1 MGTCIDHLYRRR
13 ATYWWRR
20 RVPAGLSQL
29 GLRRVARSLRTTDPA
44 LARRRC
50 RACSAAYDRAILQLM
65 LRPSPTREDL
75 QRVLD
80 DIFHRILQDG
90 ERTRAERDPGPP
102 PWTPEPQTDP
112 RYEGLEPEEWDA
124 VPYPPDQW
132 TQDWRNAVMCNAQ
145 EDVRPLVEDA
155 LSARQLALPPDS
167 AAWRRLCRLSLVVA
181 ARAYEIN
188 ARREWGDYSDGWPAS
203 ADVPV
208 QELPGAAGSTAANP
222 RPANPPPQRNPS
234 GSTAEATLLLS
245 ESFAEFFAS
254 QSSWSAKY
262 RKQADVAVLKFVS
275 LMGDLPVSQI
285 TRTITGKFRDRL
297 QELPRLYGKSLYA
310 GMSPSQAL
318 TTASRFRADAAAGKE
333 RIAHGGVRLDPKRLA
348 GLIEPTSKKTVN
360 RDFSVFTSWGKWMVD
375 DEERARALRNGAC
388 PFAGK
393 AFKSSEAKKESRLA
407 GRSRVAFTSVQLT
420 AMLRSKLFL
429 APPHMRDAGSDDV
442 ELQRAQFWAVLIG
455 LYTGM
460 RLGEISMLRPGDFQ
474 REDGIAHI
482 NLVSDRDRSF
492 KSEAGDRKIPLHPDL
507 VRLQLMEFAQGALDR
522 GSPRLFPGMKDSK
535 VSQQR
540 GANISKWFGRWRKSL
555 GVDSARTPFHAFRKT
570 FETRLKAKFVGS
582 DTLVDQIVGHEPSS
596 VGASHYTDPLPL
608 TSKAEAVAKIDYEI
622 DISSLVTALALTQPP
637 GPTAGRGRSYAA
649 RRTLNETRQPHPK
662 RQPTTSPGSLAAK
675 RDVRSA

>member
-44 LARRRC
+44 LARRRA
-50 RACSAAYDRAILQLM
+50 RACSAAYDRAIVALM
-65 LRPSPTREDL
+65 RRPNPTREDL

-90 ERTRAERDPGPP
+90 ERTRAERDPGAP

-112 RYEGLEPEEWDA
+112 RYEGLEPEAWDE
-124 VPYPPDQW
+124 VPYPPEQW

-145 EDVRPLVEDA
+145 EDVHPLVGDA
-155 LSARQLALPPDS
+155 LSARHLTLSPKS
-167 AAWRRLCRLSLVVA
+167 AEWRRLCRLALIVA

-188 ARREWGDYSDGWPAS
+188 GRREWGDYSDGWPAS
-203 ADVPV
+203 AGVPAN
-208 QELPGAAGSTAANP
+208 ELPGAPAAA
-222 RPANPPPQRNPS
+222 PASPGPS
-234 GSTAEATLLLS
+234 VPMVPGGTGLAMPVASPLLS

-254 QSSWSAKY
+254 QPSWAAKY

-275 LMGDLPVSQI
+275 LMGDLPVGQI
-285 TRTITGKFRDRL
+285 TRKITGNFRDRL
-297 QELPRLYGKSLYA
+297 QAMPRLYGKSVYV

-318 TTASRFRADAAAGKE
+318 TTASRFRNDASNGKE
-333 RIAHGGVRLDPKRLA
+333 QVVHRGVRLAPERLA

-375 DEERARALRNGAC
+375 DEDRAGALRNGAC

-393 AFKSSEAKKESRLA
+393 AFKSSEAKKQSRLA
-407 GRSRVAFTSVQLT
+407 GRSRAAFDSVQLT
-420 AMLRSKLFL
+420 TMLKSKLFL
-429 APPHMRDAGSDDV
+429 APPYMRDAGSSDV

-474 REDGIAHI
+474 LEEGIAHL
-482 NLVSDRDRSF
+482 NLVSDRYRSF
-492 KSEAGDRKIPLHPDL
+492 KTEAGDRKIPLHPDL
-507 VRLQLMEFAQGALDR
+507 VRLQLMEFAQDALDR
-522 GSPRLFPGMKDSK
+522 GLPRLFPGMKDSK
-535 VSQQR
+535 ASDQR

-555 GVDSARTPFHAFRKT
+555 GLDSARTPFHAFRKT
-570 FETRLKAKFVGS
+570 FETKLKAKFVGS
-582 DTLVDQIVGHEPSS
+582 DTLIDQIVGHEPAS
-596 VGASHYTDPLPL
+596 VGAAHYTDPLPL
-608 TSKAEAVAKIDYEI
+608 TSKAEAVAKIDYEVDLAPVI
-622 DISSLVTALALTQPP
+622 AALASTRPP
-637 GPTAGRGRSYAA
+637 GPTSSRGQSFAAGRPAHAA
-649 RRTLNETRQPHPK
+649 RRPLLSGR
-662 RQPTTSPGSLAAK
+662 G
-675 RDVRSA
+675 

>member
-1 MGTCIDHLYRRR
+1 MGTCIDHLYRRH

-44 LARRRC
+44 LARRRA
-50 RACSAAYDRAILQLM
+50 RACSAAYDCAIMQLM
-65 LRPSPTREDL
+65 RRPNPTREDL

-102 PWTPEPQTDP
+102 PWTPEPQDDP
-112 RYEGLEPEEWDA
+112 RYEGLEPEEWDE
-124 VPYPPDQW
+124 VPYPPEQW

-145 EDVRPLVEDA
+145 EDVHPLVGDA
-155 LSARQLALPPDS
+155 LSARHLTLSPKS
-167 AAWRRLCRLSLVVA
+167 AEWRRVCRLSLIVA

-188 ARREWGDYSDGWPAS
+188 AKREWGDYSDGWPAS
-203 ADVPV
+203 AGVPAS
-208 QELPGAAGSTAANP
+208 ELPGAPEVTPASLGPPVSMVPGAGLVAPDASP
-222 RPANPPPQRNPS
+222 
-234 GSTAEATLLLS
+234 LLS
-245 ESFAEFFAS
+245 ASFAEFFAS
-254 QSSWSAKY
+254 QPSWAAKY

-275 LMGDLPVSQI
+275 LMGDLPVGQI
-285 TRTITGKFRDRL
+285 TRKIAGDFRDRL
-297 QELPRLYGKSLYA
+297 QAMPRLYGKSLYA

-318 TTASRFRADAAAGKE
+318 TTANRFRTEASNGKE
-333 RIAHGGVRLDPKRLA
+333 RVTHRGVRLAPERLA
-348 GLIEPTSKKTVN
+348 GLIAPTSKKTVN

-375 DEERARALRNGAC
+375 DDDRARALRNGAC

-393 AFKSSEAKKESRLA
+393 AFKSSDAKKESRLA

-420 AMLRSKLFL
+420 TMLKSKLFL
-429 APPHMRDAGSDDV
+429 TPPHMRDAGSDDV
-442 ELQRAQFWAVLIG
+442 ELQRGQFWAVLIG

-474 REDGIAHI
+474 REDGIVHI
-482 NLVSDRDRSF
+482 NLVSDRNRSF

-507 VRLQLMEFAQGALDR
+507 VRLHLMEFAHDALERGAT
-522 GSPRLFPGMKDSK
+522 RLLPGMKDSK
-535 VSQQR
+535 VSLQR

-555 GVDSARTPFHAFRKT
+555 GLDSAQTPFHAFRKT
-570 FETRLKAKFVGS
+570 FVTKLKTKFNGA

-596 VGASHYTDPLPL
+596 VGAAHYTDPLPL
-608 TSKAEAVAKIDYEI
+608 TSKAEAVAKIDYEVDLAPVI
-622 DISSLVTALALTQPP
+622 AALTSTRPP
-637 GPTAGRGRSYAA
+637 GPTSRRGQSSAAGRTVQAA
-649 RRTLNETRQPHPK
+649 RRPLPNRTRA
-662 RQPTTSPGSLAAK
+662 TSPGPS
-675 RDVRSA
+675 VGE